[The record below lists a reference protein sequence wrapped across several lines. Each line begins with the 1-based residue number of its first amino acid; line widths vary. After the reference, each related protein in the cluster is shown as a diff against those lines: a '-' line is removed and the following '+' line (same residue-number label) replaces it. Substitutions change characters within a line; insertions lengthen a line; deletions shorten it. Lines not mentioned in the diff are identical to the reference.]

1 VERAPVSPKAA
12 RAVACAIA
20 ALALPHL
27 AAFLDEQQTMASEP
41 TLSIRQNPSNA
52 YAAWLATATH
62 GSHPRR

>member
-1 VERAPVSPKAA
+1 
-12 RAVACAIA
+12 
-20 ALALPHL
+20 
-27 AAFLDEQQTMASEP
+27 MASEP